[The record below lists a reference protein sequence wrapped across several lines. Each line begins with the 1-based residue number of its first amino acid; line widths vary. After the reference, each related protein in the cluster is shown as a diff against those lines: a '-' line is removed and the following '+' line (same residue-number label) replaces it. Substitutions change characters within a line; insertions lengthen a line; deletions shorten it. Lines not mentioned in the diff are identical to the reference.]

1 MEIIENKINELKEE
15 EGSDTNISYSNEE
28 ALNIQIDY
36 LKSSVKNI
44 LFSLIINEQDSFNN
58 ENRKLDKGI
67 YMYLMNIYNKF
78 LCNEIKYILGT
89 INNKISFI
97 NEKNKKQM
105 QFKQNTERDLNAITQ
120 EKIEYFD
127 KKETLDK
134 ELEILIL
141 NSRQNS
147 MITDSPN
154 NSKMNCELGGYD
166 FSDKI
171 KKKEDLIKKYNKLK
185 DQISSNKSDFPK
197 IKEKNNT
204 IQGENMLLNE
214 KLKQKQLIWDQIRK
228 ENERVKTV
236 VIKRQY
242 LQEDLEKKE
251 EDKKIKIVNNK
262 NIKVSKIGSFLKN
275 VLGKK

>member
-1 MEIIENKINELKEE
+1 MEIIENKINELKEK

-78 LCNEIKYILGT
+78 LCNEIKYILGA

-154 NSKMNCELGGYD
+154 NSKMNCELEGYD

-242 LQEDLEKKE
+242 LQEDPEKKE